1 MPPLKPFVAPMLKPE
16 DYARTPRNRR
26 LAYSLSGLAH
36 HHRSELLSPHPNQAI
51 GFGPYR
57 IHPAQRLVLE
67 GEQPLRL
74 GRRAMDILLILLA
87 HAGEVVSKQQLIA
100 GVWPDSVVEEINLRV
115 HMAALRKALG
125 DGQAGQRYIVTVAQR
140 GYSFVAPIELQTLEQ
155 RPAGDTAGRHNL
167 PLRRTRMIGRQA
179 LVDSLMTQLPRQR
192 CITLV
197 GPGGIGKTT
206 VALRVAEQLI
216 GSYRDGIRL
225 LDLAPLSDPR
235 MICSHLAALL
245 DILLNDSDPMASLIN
260 GLRERQMLLVID
272 NCEHLIDAVAQLGE
286 SLLRGAPQVHIL
298 ATSRES
304 LRAEGEYVQRLES
317 LDCPP
322 PTAVHD
328 RAQALGFSALQLFT
342 ERAMTAHEHF
352 ELNEA
357 NLAQAIEICQR
368 LDGIPLALELA
379 AAQISEADLSGLLSQ
394 LQGRLPALIAGYQ
407 QRHLTLRATLDWSF
421 NLLGHG
427 EQTCLR
433 RLGVFRGSFTLESA
447 AAVMGAQQILPGEV
461 MVAVTQLV
469 AKSLLNVEVGDEE
482 VFYRLLDT
490 TRRYALEKLDHAAE
504 LGETRK
510 RHAERCLALMH
521 QAQTAW
527 EHTPTAL
534 WIERYA
540 RCLED
545 LRAALDWC
553 LSGAGPTGLAIELAA
568 TSAPLWQELSLL
580 KEYGG
585 YVRQALTLLE
595 NADEPSPQLQ
605 IALKLALG
613 SACYHTWGGTAETI
627 EAFASAR
634 ALAQQHG
641 DVAGQLRAVSGHMAV
656 NLSRGEYQA
665 ALAQSEHFDRL
676 GLHGE
681 PLLSLSTHRLRVL
694 ALHYAGDQ
702 PQARIHAEQ
711 VIQRM
716 AQSGHLNRFTHGF
729 GVQYDQSVA
738 SLTVLARVL
747 WLQGFPEQAWR
758 TARQALDIAVQINHG
773 TSICYTLALASC
785 LIAHYN
791 GDQQNARALLH
802 LLLEQAQKHSVLLFY
817 TWARHYAQVIEA
829 PANASVPADNS
840 GLIKEIMVTLDSRFV
855 DEALL
860 QRAQSGAAG
869 WSTAEILR
877 ARAEQLLI
885 TDFAGVSGC
894 HREQARSHMGSSP
907 GMQPCRREPAR
918 DGVRSNNAEIREAE
932 QTLLQA
938 LSIAQSQGALAW
950 ELRSATSL
958 AQLWKQQNRYHQA
971 LDLLTPIYQR
981 FTEGYATPDL
991 RKVRLLLDELRSQTQ
1006 GACLGHTP
1014 QIM

>member
-1 MPPLKPFVAPMLKPE
+1 L
-16 DYARTPRNRR
+16 
-26 LAYSLSGLAH
+26 SLS
-36 HHRSELLSPHPNQAI
+36 PNQAI

-57 IHPAQRLVLE
+57 IHPGQRLVLE

-100 GVWPDSVVEEINLRV
+100 GVWPDSVVEDINLRV

-140 GYSFVAPIELQTLEQ
+140 GYSFVAPIVLHALEHP
-155 RPAGDTAGRHNL
+155 PAAHAGRHNL
-167 PLRRTRMIGRQA
+167 PLRRTRMIGRQP

-216 GSYRDGIRL
+216 GRYRDGIRL
-225 LDLAPLSDPR
+225 LDLAPLNDSR
-235 MICSHLAALL
+235 LICSHLASLL
-245 DILLNDSDPMASLIN
+245 DLSLHDGEPLACLVN
-260 GLRERQMLLVID
+260 SLRERQMLLVID
-272 NCEHLIDAVAQLGE
+272 NCEHLIDAVALLGE
-286 SLLRGAPQVHIL
+286 SILRGAPQVHIL

-304 LRAEGEYVQRLES
+304 LRAEGEFVQRLES

-322 PTAVHD
+322 PIAVLD
-328 RAQALGFSALQLFT
+328 REQAMGFSALQLFV
-342 ERAMTAHEHF
+342 ERAMAAQENF
-352 ELNEA
+352 ELSDA
-357 NLAQAIEICQR
+357 GLPLAVEICRR

-379 AAQISEADLSGLLSQ
+379 AAQVGGLGLEGLLTQ
-394 LQGRLPALIAGYQ
+394 LQGRLPAGSPSSLG
-407 QRHLTLRATLDWSF
+407 RHETLRATLDWSF
-421 NLLGHG
+421 NLLNSC

-433 RLGVFRGSFTLESA
+433 RLGVFRGGFTLESA
-447 AAVMGAQQILPGEV
+447 AAVIVGQHIEPGEV
-461 MVAVTQLV
+461 FASMTQLV

-504 LGETRK
+504 LDATRE

-521 QAQTAW
+521 QAQSDWETTA
-527 EHTPTAL
+527 TGL
-534 WIERYA
+534 WIERYS
-540 RCLED
+540 RGLED
-545 LRAALDWC
+545 LRAALDWS
-553 LSGAGPTGLAIELAA
+553 LHGDGSRDLGVRLAA

-585 YVRQALTLLE
+585 YVRQALDLLQ
-595 NADEPSPQLQ
+595 ACAEPCPRLA

-613 SACYHTWGGTAETI
+613 SACYHTWGGTPETI
-627 EAFASAR
+627 EAFTSAR
-634 ALAQQHG
+634 LLAQQH
-641 DVAGQLRAVSGHMAV
+641 DDMAGQLRAVSGHMAV
-656 NLSRGEYQA
+656 NLSRGDYRM
-665 ALAQSEHFDRL
+665 ALEQSEQFDRL
-676 GLHGE
+676 GLHGD
-681 PLLSLSTHRLRVL
+681 PQLSLSTHRLRVL

-702 PQARIHAEQ
+702 QQARVHAEQ

-716 AQSGHLNRFTHGF
+716 AHSGHLNRFTHGF

-738 SLTVLARVL
+738 ALTVLARVL
-747 WLQGFPEQAWR
+747 WLQGLPEQAWR

-791 GDQQNARALLH
+791 GDHANARALLR

-817 TWARHYAQVIEA
+817 TWGRHYAQVIDA
-829 PANASVPADNS
+829 AAATSVPSDNS
-840 GLIKEIMVTLDSRFV
+840 GLVREIMVTLDSAYI
-855 DEALL
+855 DADLL
-860 QRAQSGAAG
+860 ERANSGAAG

-877 ARAEQLLI
+877 ARAEGLLQV
-885 TDFAGVSGC
+885 DG
-894 HREQARSHMGSSP
+894 GS
-907 GMQPCRREPAR
+907 A
-918 DGVRSNNAEIREAE
+918 EAE
-932 QTLLQA
+932 CVLQQA
-938 LSIAQSQGALAW
+938 LDIARRQGALAW

-958 AQLWKQQNRYHQA
+958 AQLWQRQSRYREA
-971 LDLLTPIYQR
+971 LQLLSPIYQR
-981 FTEGYATPDL
+981 FSEGYATPDL
-991 RKVRLLLDELRSQTQ
+991 RKVQTLLDELHRQLQ
-1006 GACLGHTP
+1006 A
-1014 QIM
+1014 